1 MTVARRLTSGPASK
15 NTSSTPS
22 PSPSYPSVINEFDF
36 HPQLWP
42 TVNTSGAL
50 ENRVIAEPVELAHE
64 TAKYTDTD
72 ERGSRYGCAG
82 VVRDEDS
89 TGNAAF
95 EGDVNGPGGVA
106 VRGDAELPSEAVLDD
121 GCGPAT
127 RDGGVS
133 EQRGLFRSRSE

>member
-22 PSPSYPSVINEFDF
+22 ASPSYPSVINEFDF

-42 TVNTSGAL
+42 TANTSGAL

-82 VVRDEDS
+82 VIRGEGS
-89 TGNAAF
+89 TGNVVV
-95 EGDVNGPGGVA
+95 EGDVDGTGGLE
-106 VRGDAELPSEAVLDD
+106 VRDGEVRSEGVLAD

-127 RDGGVS
+127 RDGVIS
-133 EQRGLFRSRSE
+133 ELRGLLRSRSE